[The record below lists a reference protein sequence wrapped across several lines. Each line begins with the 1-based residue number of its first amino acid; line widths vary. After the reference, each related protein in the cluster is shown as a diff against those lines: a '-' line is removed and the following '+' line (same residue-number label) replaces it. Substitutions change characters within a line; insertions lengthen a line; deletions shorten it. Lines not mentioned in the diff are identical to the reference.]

1 MDYLG
6 AAETSILFLLLTNCA
21 YTDLRKG
28 KIPNAASLSLFV
40 TGVLF
45 LAARGRLEQLPGRLL
60 AAAAAVLLLFPLW
73 ELRGLGA
80 GDIKLLAALAMFM
93 TPADLV
99 LCIATAFVLS
109 LVPAAGQLLTGHGI
123 RARVHFA
130 VPIAVAAMIVVLVPD
145 LGERVWSS
153 LGGV

>member
-6 AAETSILFLLLTNCA
+6 AMENCILFLLLTNCV
-21 YTDLRKG
+21 YTDIRKG
-28 KIPNAASLSLFV
+28 KIPNAVSLVLFM
-40 TGVLF
+40 TGLLF
-45 LAARGRLEQLPGRLL
+45 LAVRGEADRIPGRLL
-60 AAAAAVLLLFPLW
+60 AAAAVVVCLFPLW

-80 GDIKLLAALAMFM
+80 GDIKLFAALAMCM

-99 LCIATAFVLS
+99 FCIAAAFILS
-109 LVPAAGQLLTGHGI
+109 LVPASGQLLAGHGL

-145 LGERVWSS
+145 LGERVWGS
-153 LGGV
+153 LGGM